1 MIGIYS
7 HNNRKYEHRGHS
19 ASFGNAKKKIKHFS
33 YQSTDRIGKGFSSVV
48 YRGTNDNTSII
59 KFKYR

>member
-1 MIGIYS
+1 MRGKNWEKTNAGI
-7 HNNRKYEHRGHS
+7 
-19 ASFGNAKKKIKHFS
+19 AQKKIKHFS

-59 KFKYR
+59 QF